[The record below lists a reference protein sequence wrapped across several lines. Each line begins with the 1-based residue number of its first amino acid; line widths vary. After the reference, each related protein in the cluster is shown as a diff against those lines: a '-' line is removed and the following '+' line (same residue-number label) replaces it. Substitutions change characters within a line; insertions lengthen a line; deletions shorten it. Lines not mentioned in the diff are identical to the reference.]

1 MVYQGHKAG
10 ANEMPRSQKSNGHG
24 ESRWKKGRQSSVH
37 VCRVGFQL
45 DCFALLTTSEKIYDF
60 HYNFSTT
67 GPWWKQCNLIAHLC
81 LVEIHLIASV
91 L

>member
-1 MVYQGHKAG
+1 M
-10 ANEMPRSQKSNGHG
+10 
-24 ESRWKKGRQSSVH
+24 H
-37 VCRVGFQL
+37 VCRVDFQL
-45 DCFALLTTSEKIYDF
+45 DCFALLTTSGKIYDF

-67 GPWWKQCNLIAHLC
+67 DPWWKQCNLIAHLC